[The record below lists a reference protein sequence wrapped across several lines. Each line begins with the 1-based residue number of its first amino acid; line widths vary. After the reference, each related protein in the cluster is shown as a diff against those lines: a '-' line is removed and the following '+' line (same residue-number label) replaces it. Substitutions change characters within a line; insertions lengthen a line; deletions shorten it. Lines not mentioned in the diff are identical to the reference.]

1 MAEKYYLDEEG
12 LARLVEFIRQ
22 QIKPQQDAIE
32 LLNKSDGTPGS
43 IQKTIDDVISELDIA
58 DLQQEEPLRIYGGS
72 ASDLI
77 DEEV

>member
-12 LARLVEFIRQ
+12 LARLVEYIRA

-43 IQKTIDDVISELDIA
+43 IQRTIDDVISELDIA
-58 DLQQEEPLRIYGGS
+58 DLQQEEPLKLFGGS
-72 ASDLI
+72 ASEVF
-77 DEEV
+77 EEV